1 MKNSLERV
9 NIRVDIGKEKSS
21 EPEDKA
27 VDLSKLKQGKK
38 TKKISQDIF
47 DLWTILN
54 SLMYMKVEKHKK
66 YLKKQ

>member
-54 SLMYMKVEKHKK
+54 SLMYMKVEKQKK

>member
-1 MKNSLERV
+1 MKNSLDRV

-54 SLMYMKVEKHKK
+54 SLMYMKVEKQKK

>member
-38 TKKISQDIF
+38 AKKISQDIF

-54 SLMYMKVEKHKK
+54 SLMYMKVEKQKK

>member
-9 NIRVDIGKEKSS
+9 NIRVDIGKENSS

-54 SLMYMKVEKHKK
+54 SLMYMKVEKQKK